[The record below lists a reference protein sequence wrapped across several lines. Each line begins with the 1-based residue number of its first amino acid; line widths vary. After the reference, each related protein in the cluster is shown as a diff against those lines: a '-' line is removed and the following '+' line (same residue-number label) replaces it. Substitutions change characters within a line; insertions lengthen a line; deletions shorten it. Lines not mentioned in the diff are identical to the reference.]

1 GPKLLKAAGC
11 EVTDLARTDR
21 GLTFTRRDRGLPF
34 NGGLFYALHYRF
46 LPVPDGLNRYLL
58 RVGHPAPGRHGGR
71 AGGRGLGTFTAQ
83 QLAAGVNL
91 ASATADAWQ
100 PGGPWD
106 AQASVLKALTEARHQ
121 LAIACVLSRAYLQG
135 NPLPERL
142 GKRAARTDEEIVA
155 LQRLAAQPPP
165 YRFAVSRVAAAARRE
180 PRSTS
185 QGRSC
190 PRPPAL
196 CPAAPPA

>member
-1 GPKLLKAAGC
+1 
-11 EVTDLARTDR
+11 VTDLTGTEG

-46 LPVPDGLNRYLL
+46 VPVPEGLNRYLL
-58 RVGHPAPGRHGGR
+58 RVEHLPPGRYAVR
-71 AGGRGLGTFTAQ
+71 ADGRGLGTFTAG

-121 LAIACVLSRAYLQG
+121 LAVAGVLSRAYFPG
-135 NPLPERL
+135 RPLPERL
-142 GKRAARTDEEIVA
+142 GPQAARTDEEIVA
-155 LQRLAAQPPP
+155 LQRLAAQPRP
-165 YRFAVSRVAAAARRE
+165 YRFAVSRVAAGKE
-180 PRSTS
+180 P
-185 QGRSC
+185 
-190 PRPPAL
+190 
-196 CPAAPPA
+196 